1 MYPAYI
7 LSMLLV
13 SHLISLE
20 FLLGEIMFTESTAE
34 STPSAT
40 KYLQQGALPLP
51 PNIYS
56 REHSLG
62 YKIGRHNQVKFCE
75 LPLVEKLD

>member
-34 STPSAT
+34 STPYAT
-40 KYLQQGALPLP
+40 KYLWKGSLPLP

-56 REHSLG
+56 REHSFC
-62 YKIGRHNQVKFCE
+62 YKIGTPNLVKFYV
-75 LPLVEKLD
+75 LPLVEKLN